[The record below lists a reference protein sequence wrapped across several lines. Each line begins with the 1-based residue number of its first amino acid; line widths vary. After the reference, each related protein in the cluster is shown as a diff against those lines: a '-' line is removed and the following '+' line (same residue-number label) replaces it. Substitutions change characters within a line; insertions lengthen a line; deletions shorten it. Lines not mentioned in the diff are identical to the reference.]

1 MGRPKKDD
9 TMQKIFTMKITK
21 DQEEFLDEISSILGV
36 TKAYYVR
43 MMINA
48 NMISYLK
55 KKEKEENEDKQ
66 GAFDGIV

>member
-1 MGRPKKDD
+1 MGRPKKEDK
-9 TMQKIFTMKITK
+9 MESYLSMKISK

-48 NMISYLK
+48 NMISYLR
-55 KKEKEENEDKQ
+55 KKEQEENENKQ
-66 GAFDGIV
+66 GAFDNII

>member
-9 TMQKIFTMKITK
+9 KMENYLSMKISK
-21 DQEEFLDEISSILGV
+21 EQDEFLEDVSSILGV

-48 NMISYLK
+48 NMISYLR
-55 KKEKEENEDKQ
+55 KKENELNENKQ
-66 GAFDGIV
+66 GDLDNFI

>member
-9 TMQKIFTMKITK
+9 KMESYLSMKITK
-21 DQEEFLDEISSILGV
+21 DQEEFLDEISVILGV

-48 NMISYLK
+48 NMISYLR
-55 KKEKEENEDKQ
+55 KKEQEENENKQ
-66 GAFDGIV
+66 GAFDDIL

>member
-1 MGRPKKDD
+1 MGRPKKEDK
-9 TMQKIFTMKITK
+9 MESYLSMKISK

-48 NMISYLK
+48 NMISYLR
-55 KKEKEENEDKQ
+55 KKEQEENENKQ